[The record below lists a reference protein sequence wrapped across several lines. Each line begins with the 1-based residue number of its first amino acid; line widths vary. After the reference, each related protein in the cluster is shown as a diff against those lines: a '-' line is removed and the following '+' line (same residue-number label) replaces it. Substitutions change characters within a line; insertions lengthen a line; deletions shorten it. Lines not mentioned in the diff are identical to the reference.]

1 MPAVGVGFA
10 RAIIIIELLNIF
22 FHYFLPD
29 MEPTMISHK
38 TIKLFFIFLV
48 EINPFDA
55 NDIKTQQ
62 SLYSQNDID

>member
-29 MEPTMISHK
+29 MEK
-38 TIKLFFIFLV
+38 TWSPLKPSYRFSIFGV

-55 NDIKTQQ
+55 KDIKTQH
-62 SLYSQNDID
+62 SLYSHYDIN